1 MKDKGI
7 LTWPTL
13 DVTYKINLGKLMYK
27 IYNKLLPE
35 TISDIIEK
43 GISDKKSRLRN
54 KHHLSVPNFNTYFTR
69 NSFAR
74 RGEKVFNTLLR
85 ECNVNSVP
93 MKEFV
98 STTRKSKELLD
109 LDFNSISPQ
118 TVYLK
123 DLDLNIFEFFLI
135 LHVYIIGY

>member
-1 MKDKGI
+1 MPKVEVLGKVG
-7 LTWPTL
+7 WPTL
-13 DVTYKINLGKLMYK
+13 DATYKINLAKLMYK

-43 GISDKKSRLRN
+43 RISDKQSRLRN
-54 KHHLSVPNFNTYFTR
+54 KHHLNVPNFNTYFMR

-74 RGEKVFNTLLR
+74 RGAIVFNTLLR

-98 STTRKSKELLD
+98 STARKSKELLD
-109 LDFNSISPQ
+109 LDCNSISPQ

-123 DLDLNIFEFFLI
+123 DPDFKYF
-135 LHVYIIGY
+135 